1 LAAIGAWVEAAI
13 ICRMDAGKIEIL
25 VADDMADMQMLLGR
39 ILRELGCR
47 RIAYASNG
55 ADAIEQA
62 RGHKFHLA
70 FLDINMPR
78 GNGLEVAKA
87 LQVKQPRCFCAIVSG
102 ESDGDTVRQALAA
115 GARAYVVKPFSA
127 QKIAEVLAKYAASV
141 TTAPGTRST

>member
-1 LAAIGAWVEAAI
+1 MY
-13 ICRMDAGKIEIL
+13 CMDAGKIEIL

-62 RGHKFHLA
+62 RGHRFHLA
-70 FLDINMPR
+70 FLDINMPK
-78 GNGLEVAKA
+78 GDGLDVARALKA
-87 LQVKQPRCFCAIVSG
+87 KQPRCFCAIVSG
-102 ESDGDTVRQALAA
+102 ESSADRVREAVEA

-141 TTAPGTRST
+141 PAGPGGRAT